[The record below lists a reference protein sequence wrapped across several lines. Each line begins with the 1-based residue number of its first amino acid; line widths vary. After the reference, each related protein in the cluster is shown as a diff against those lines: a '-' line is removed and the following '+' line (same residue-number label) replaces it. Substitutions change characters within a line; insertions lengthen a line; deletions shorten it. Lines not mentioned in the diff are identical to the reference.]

1 MKKGL
6 LTVLLASLVL
16 VGCQNYD
23 DQFDDLNAQ
32 ISALKSQV
40 DGLSSLSGQVSSL
53 SGSIS
58 GLQAGVNAAQAAAT
72 AAGASADAAT
82 AAANG
87 ISATDLSGLEASLAT
102 LAAEVDAV
110 QASLATTSTAAA
122 VATLQAE
129 IDAIEADVDELLA
142 GSNIY
147 NANLTISSA
156 STLDAAVALGNN
168 INIVNGSVTITQSS
182 TMDAT
187 ALQSVIDK
195 IFTVTGNMVYR
206 AGGTTVTPQTFN
218 NLASTGD
225 LTLRVNGP
233 ISATSLVTAGT
244 ITLETTFTSK
254 VTGVDFSLLSSV
266 TDITTGSTADSVNFS
281 QATNVDLGS
290 LVVYTDAL
298 SITTKKDATLD
309 IAALDDLNAAG
320 TAVDMSL
327 TVNGPKD
334 VTITGWD
341 DSYTGTIT
349 ASNIENLTV
358 TGYEGTI
365 AVGDGV
371 ENFTATGAILVT
383 ITGADDLETFDLT
396 NKLFDDPNIGTTA
409 KASVAYGAYGEETSL
424 VFSSASLTTVKL
436 TGYYQAVTSDTNA
449 NLVSVD
455 IDASMNDLN
464 LTNNDNLVTL
474 DVTGSQINDVT
485 LVNNDAIV
493 SAVFDH
499 STELNYIGATA
510 DDKDVTATITGNTA
524 MTSLTWNAENVSTL
538 TVTGNTVLATI
549 DFTGLDD
556 ISTSA
561 TVNGTANVYSN
572 ALTADLAA
580 DISDGVSTQYAI
592 DGSSVTTGA
601 NNDALDLGT
610 YTESAGMSTLSD
622 YLASLIADPEAAGVV
637 AFDTVTSHT
646 IATGATQGAESAG
659 TQNSGNANTFDS
671 TDTNANWVGLVW
683 TNAVSDYVASSSV
696 NPTQQDAQKEK
707 RAYILDVSTL
717 TGASTMSIVINSTQ
731 VLNNAGSY
739 PAVATGITHG
749 SVANLDVI
757 IATLKSTAA
766 VTRAADLGATLDVY
780 KGAKSYMPSVVLKT
794 ASTEATNYEGYTD
807 AQITSLFNTHGGNLQ
822 GGAANSVAAAINTY
836 DQFTYTV
843 GGKSVTVSIT
853 LSSGVSAV
861 GATALSAIA
870 TAIVDAWNNAY
881 STTYG
886 TASKTQSFWA
896 GTNHATAGT
905 IGGQALKSANSG
917 SRGYGQTVAFSHS
930 YKAFAEMSTLTSAVG
945 TYTFV
950 DWLIGSDDKQ
960 LATSDNTASDV
971 DLIIT
976 LEETLASG
984 TAINSTALTIT
995 TTNDGVQLV
1004 ELSTGKTKTGAL
1016 SGTLAGDI
1024 FEDDAGIYG
1033 SISSGGAGD
1042 VRDPENADDGIAVV
1056 TAATGTARQMLS
1068 RVHWLG

>member
-168 INIVNGSVTITQSS
+168 INIVNGSVTITQSA

-309 IAALDDLNAAG
+309 IAALDDLNASG

-436 TGYYQAVTSDTNA
+436 TGYYQAVTSSGNA

-485 LVNNDAIV
+485 LVNNDALV

-524 MTSLTWNAENVSTL
+524 MTSLTWNADNVSTL

-592 DGSSVTTGA
+592 DGSSATTGA

-646 IATGATQGAESAG
+646 IATGATQGAETAG

-683 TNAVSDYVASSSV
+683 TNAVSSYVASSSV
-696 NPTQQDAQKEK
+696 NPTQQSTQAEE
-707 RAYILDVSTL
+707 RAFILDVSAL
-717 TGASTMSIVINSTQ
+717 TAGTSTISMKIGGTEVFE
-731 VLNNAGSY
+731 NNGTFGNVTIAN
-739 PAVATGITHG
+739 TGIT
-749 SVANLDVI
+749 AI
-757 IATLKSTAA
+757 INQLKTTAA
-766 VTRAADLGATLDVY
+766 VSKAADLGATLDVY
-780 KGAKSYMPSVVLKT
+780 VGANSAIPAVTLKT
-794 ASTEATNYEGYTD
+794 GSTSAANHEGYTD
-807 AQITSLFNTHGGNLQ
+807 AAIATLEATHGILAM
-822 GGAANSVAAAINTY
+822 AARVTTY

-843 GGKSVTVSIT
+843 GGKSVVASIT
-853 LSSGVSAV
+853 LASGVTSAT
-861 GATALSAIA
+861 GDTAIAAVASAIVA
-870 TAIVDAWNNAY
+870 AWN
-881 STTYG
+881 SGYG
-886 TASKTQSFWA
+886 ASGTSDDLVFWGDSDSDTAS
-896 GTNHATAGT
+896 GT
-905 IGGQALKSANSG
+905 IGQLSLESANSG
-917 SRGYGQTVAFSHS
+917 SRAYGQTVAFSHS
-930 YKAFAEMSTLTSAVG
+930 TKATAAQISLTVNGSGNA
-945 TYTFV
+945 TYTFI

-960 LATSDNTASDV
+960 LASSDNKATDV
-971 DLIIT
+971 DIIIS

-984 TAINSTALTIT
+984 TVINSTNGATVTTAQGPLTTLTELT
-995 TTNDGVQLV
+995 T
-1004 ELSTGKTKTGAL
+1004 SKTKTGAL
-1016 SGTLAGDI
+1016 SGVLATDI
-1024 FEDDAGIYG
+1024 FENDAGIYG

-1042 VRDPENADDGIAVV
+1042 VRSAEAASDGLAVV

>member
-436 TGYYQAVTSDTNA
+436 TGYYQAVTSSGNA

-524 MTSLTWNAENVSTL
+524 MTSLTWNADNVSTL
-538 TVTGNTVLATI
+538 TVTGNTVLATV

-696 NPTQQDAQKEK
+696 NPTQQSTQAEE
-707 RAYILDVSTL
+707 RAFILDVSAL
-717 TGASTMSIVINSTQ
+717 TAGTSTISMKIGGTEVFE
-731 VLNNAGSY
+731 NNGTFGNVTIAN
-739 PAVATGITHG
+739 TGIT
-749 SVANLDVI
+749 AI
-757 IATLKSTAA
+757 INQLKTTAA
-766 VTRAADLGATLDVY
+766 VSKAADLGATLDVY
-780 KGAKSYMPSVVLKT
+780 VGANSAIPAVTLKT
-794 ASTEATNYEGYTD
+794 GSTSAANHEGYTD
-807 AQITSLFNTHGGNLQ
+807 AAIATLEATHGILAM
-822 GGAANSVAAAINTY
+822 AARVTTY

-843 GGKSVTVSIT
+843 GGNSVVASIT
-853 LSSGVSAV
+853 LASGITSAT
-861 GATALSAIA
+861 GSTAAAAVA
-870 TAIVDAWNNAY
+870 TAIAAKWNAKYGIAAGSVSGSNSFWGTTLTSAA
-881 STTYG
+881 STTG
-886 TASKTQSFWA
+886 IVGAL
-896 GTNHATAGT
+896 
-905 IGGQALKSANSG
+905 ALKSANSG
-917 SRGYGQTVAFSHS
+917 SRAYGQTVAFSHS
-930 YKAFAEMSTLTSAVG
+930 TKATAAQISLTVAGSSNA
-945 TYTFV
+945 TYTFI
-950 DWLIGSDDKQ
+950 DWIIGSDDKQ
-960 LATSDNTASDV
+960 LASSDNKATDV
-971 DLIIT
+971 DIIIS

-984 TAINSTALTIT
+984 TVINSTNGATVTTAQGPLTTLTELT
-995 TTNDGVQLV
+995 T
-1004 ELSTGKTKTGAL
+1004 SKTKTGAL
-1016 SGTLAGDI
+1016 SGVLATDI
-1024 FEDDAGIYG
+1024 FENDAGIYG

-1042 VRDPENADDGIAVV
+1042 VRSAEAASDGLAVV